1 MASRVDTHTCTNTHI
16 HTHIHPVHTRTY
28 SHESDFKK
36 PGTHR
41 TVVSMHWLK
50 SNFPDKILIPTL
62 NIYRGGYYNCAN
74 MISTSFTALE
84 KITDELT
91 LCLSR

>member
-1 MASRVDTHTCTNTHI
+1 MASRVDTHTQTHAYT
-16 HTHIHPVHTRTY
+16 HTYTLYTHAHIRMKVILRNQAHTRLWSACT
-28 SHESDFKK
+28 
-36 PGTHR
+36 G
-41 TVVSMHWLK
+41 LK

-62 NIYRGGYYNCAN
+62 NIYRGGYYNCAD